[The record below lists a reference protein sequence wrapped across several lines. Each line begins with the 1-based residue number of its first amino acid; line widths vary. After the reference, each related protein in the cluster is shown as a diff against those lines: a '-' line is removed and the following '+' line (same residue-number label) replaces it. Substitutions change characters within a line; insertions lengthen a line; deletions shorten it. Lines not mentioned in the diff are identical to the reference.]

1 MEANTCEDH
10 DKEKDNLGMYHF
22 SDFHK
27 KEKYEHILEKMDIQ
41 PEVLDLLQCLPV
53 CKGVHRDL
61 WGVQEFFSLV
71 SGTMFSW
78 RLVV

>member
-10 DKEKDNLGMYHF
+10 DKEKDILGMYHF

-53 CKGVHRDL
+53 C
-61 WGVQEFFSLV
+61 
-71 SGTMFSW
+71 
-78 RLVV
+78 

>member
-1 MEANTCEDH
+1 
-10 DKEKDNLGMYHF
+10 MYHF

-27 KEKYEHILEKMDIQ
+27 KEKDEHILEKMEIQ

-53 CKGVHRDL
+53 CKGVRRDVL
-61 WGVQEFFSLV
+61 GVQEFFSLV